1 MEKDSSSRSKDKTKS
16 VRKQMAAD
24 TANKQQQGEQV
35 GAEAQ
40 GWMERLY
47 FEDQNSLSAILFNL

>member
-40 GWMERLY
+40 GWMDRLY
-47 FEDQNSLSAILFNL
+47 FEAILNTMIVLFS